1 LTVHIDSVEPGDEV
15 DQDFMHAAWHL
26 FQKALCDCFIGG
38 VSGEINRNEQLLGFG
53 IDVTDVNAAFVGEV
67 DPVAL
72 AGVSLLPI
80 CPSLT

>member
-1 LTVHIDSVEPGDEV
+1 L
-15 DQDFMHAAWHL
+15 
-26 FQKALCDCFIGG
+26 
-38 VSGEINRNEQLLGFG
+38 GEINRNEQLLGFG